1 MIHRYIFK
9 VLLFHISCP
18 KEISRCLSQ
27 KKDINTCCNT
37 EATFALQPIKT
48 HKFMSP
54 SNHHLIAQEV
64 PKPWNLFTFYKEHPN
79 KNLPLSHRNQPRGSK
94 LAKGNG
100 VHPYH
105 IKWLPFPVS
114 RMGHPSVPSKWK
126 AAGFL
131 NYSIWTH
138 WTLSEHTVNHKLQ
151 KYASPILVQPASSQN
166 SSLLPCISSS
176 QEIKY
181 VQSILSCLKTLDRS
195 STLG

>member
-1 MIHRYIFK
+1 MPAATQK
-9 VLLFHISCP
+9 LLLLYSQLRPISLWALVIIIWLPRKCP
-18 KEISRCLSQ
+18 NLETS
-27 KKDINTCCNT
+27 
-37 EATFALQPIKT
+37 
-48 HKFMSP
+48 SP
-54 SNHHLIAQEV
+54 STRNI
-64 PKPWNLFTFYKEHPN
+64 PTRTFPF
-79 KNLPLSHRNQPRGSK
+79 LSHRNQPRGSK

-105 IKWLPFPVS
+105 AKWLLFPVS

-176 QEIKY
+176 QERNTYSVFFPAWK
-181 VQSILSCLKTLDRS
+181 L
-195 STLG
+195 